1 MLNSSVSL
9 RFERLKKGNIN
20 RGRSEFRQWRGNR
33 SDLRQS
39 LFIGRRFGLVVVVVV
54 ELLVVVRHEVL
65 VLVLVGGLAHG
76 LDSHVALQK
85 LGRLFR
91 FLAKQK

>member
-1 MLNSSVSL
+1 MVSSFVSL

-39 LFIGRRFGLVVVVVV
+39 LFIGRRFGLVVVVV

-65 VLVLVGGLAHG
+65 VLVLVGGLTHG
-76 LDSHVALQK
+76 LHSHVALQK
-85 LGRLFR
+85 LGRLLR